1 MAAVD
6 DGKALAGWVKWAG
19 GAAPDDWVSLLRG
32 FLSDRLPAASIP
44 TRWALVDEF
53 YLTERGKLDRRSLP
67 EPTVGA
73 AGKYEAPR
81 AGSEE
86 ALAAIWCQLLE
97 VDKVGRHDDF
107 FELGGSSLMALRLFA
122 AISREFGVSMLMS
135 KLMTASKL
143 KELADLLEK
152 PDLEGVEVGVPV
164 VVPLREEGHSEPLF
178 CVHGGDGGVIFYRAM
193 AERLRAGRPL
203 MTIESPELSADGE
216 IKGRTVE
223 ELAGLYLQA
232 VRSHQPEGPYHLA
245 GYSFGGVM
253 VFEMAKKLL
262 EEGEEV
268 AFLGMFDTGNP
279 AMTWRRYSL
288 LERLKVFWSANR
300 DFELLSRIGLVFS
313 RILQGMATNVRVR
326 FEERAAGNAGFCA
339 PYSRLRMLQ
348 VRMLHEVAMNSYKP
362 TPINASMV
370 LFKTEEVDDKFE
382 VGPDYGWSH
391 LVGNLKVVDVPG
403 QHLTMF
409 DSENVE
415 SLAKQMDG
423 LL

>member
-1 MAAVD
+1 
-6 DGKALAGWVKWAG
+6 
-19 GAAPDDWVSLLRG
+19 
-32 FLSDRLPAASIP
+32 
-44 TRWALVDEF
+44 
-53 YLTERGKLDRRSLP
+53 
-67 EPTVGA
+67 
-73 AGKYEAPR
+73 
-81 AGSEE
+81 
-86 ALAAIWCQLLE
+86 
-97 VDKVGRHDDF
+97 
-107 FELGGSSLMALRLFA
+107 
-122 AISREFGVSMLMS
+122 
-135 KLMTASKL
+135 
-143 KELADLLEK
+143 
-152 PDLEGVEVGVPV
+152 
-164 VVPLREEGHSEPLF
+164 
-178 CVHGGDGGVIFYRAM
+178 
-193 AERLRAGRPL
+193 
-203 MTIESPELSADGE
+203 
-216 IKGRTVE
+216 
-223 ELAGLYLQA
+223 
-232 VRSHQPEGPYHLA
+232 
-245 GYSFGGVM
+245 
-253 VFEMAKKLL
+253 
-262 EEGEEV
+262 
-268 AFLGMFDTGNP
+268 MFDTGNP